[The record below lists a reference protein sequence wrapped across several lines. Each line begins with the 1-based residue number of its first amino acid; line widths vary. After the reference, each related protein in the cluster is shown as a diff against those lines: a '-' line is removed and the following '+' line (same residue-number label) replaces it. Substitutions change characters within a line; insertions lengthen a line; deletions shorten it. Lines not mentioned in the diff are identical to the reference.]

1 MIHLSEIL
9 PLLCDFSGLCSFFFA
24 VLWFQVE
31 ASTNQVTEQQGTPL
45 YNLPWKIPCKVMN
58 TELKVVT
65 PCTFSR

>member
-1 MIHLSEIL
+1 MIPLSEIL
-9 PLLCDFSGLCSFFFA
+9 PLLFDFSGLCPFFFA

-31 ASTNQVTEQQGTPL
+31 ASTDQVTEQQGTPL